1 MDNQFDSFVNEF
13 SSDIA
18 ALVYSDGEGANYDEK
33 FTEYCLEILENIGET
48 EGAQKC
54 MYIHPNSQGGI
65 DWKINAY
72 CLRDESRNEK
82 KEVVFETIDVFVT
95 LFDSQ
100 NYNST
105 ISKDDLNKSINQF
118 KRFLNGALK
127 GHIDY
132 IDPSQKELNEFIKI
146 LTKQTNDIDRINLFI
161 LTNGKCNHFV
171 EDLNIKGIEDIGI
184 YCQIWDISRFYK
196 LYHSKSKREPIEI
209 DFNEF
214 SDGEYKGIECLQAPV
229 IDENYQCFLA
239 IMPGKVLSKLY
250 REYSSRLLESNVRA
264 FLQQNGKINKGIR
277 DTIKDKDKNPM
288 FLPYNNGLSA
298 TAEGVI
304 TSNIDGKKYITQITD
319 FQIVN
324 GGQTTASLFHTEKKF
339 KADLSN
345 IFVQMKLTVIKDVEK
360 KNIEVP
366 NISRFANSQ
375 NKISELDLSS
385 NNPYFVKIEEL
396 SRKKYVNNPENK
408 SQQILWYFE
417 RVTGQYKESLNKL
430 SPSQQRVFKEKNLPS
445 NKFVKSD
452 VAKYINLWEL
462 EPHFVSQGSQK
473 NFIQYTKKINDL
485 VKKGKF
491 PGENFYK
498 KLIANAILFN
508 TVDKLFGRKNIDAI
522 GDTNLKSFTV
532 AYTISYFHYL
542 TDNRLDLWKIY
553 TQQTIDEDLLIL
565 LKDLL
570 IFVYNNLIESSKNT
584 LFSEY
589 AKKESSWNSLKSANY
604 KIEIKEYKN
613 SFVEKGVNIDRES
626 EIENDD
632 TNDEMFIVSKVHELG
647 LKFWDGL
654 IQLAKENTTIKEI
667 EYDIWNLY
675 SLLKEEKNL
684 NSASIRVSRKVLKL
698 IEDGIINPIE
708 VSSLSNLKD
717 DVVFNYLSIYER
729 ISVFSKQEWNK
740 IFDLGEQTKMFNNL
754 ELSNLKSI
762 SKGIL
767 NRERVKES
775 GLKKAH
781 ESLSKLKKFGI
792 KY

>member
-1 MDNQFDSFVNEF
+1 MDNQFEAFISEF
-13 SSDIA
+13 SSDVA
-18 ALVYSDGEGANYDEK
+18 ALVYSDGEGANYEEK
-33 FTEYCLEILENIGET
+33 FTEYCLEVLENIGET
-48 EGAQKC
+48 EGTQNC

-72 CLRDESRNEK
+72 CLRDESKNEK
-82 KEVVFETIDVFVT
+82 KEIIFETIDIFVSI
-95 LFDSQ
+95 FDAQ
-100 NYNST
+100 NYNYT
-105 ISKDDLNKSINQF
+105 ISKEEFNKIINQF

-146 LTKQTNDIDRINLFI
+146 LSKHTDDIDRINLFI
-161 LTNGKCNHFV
+161 LTNGKCNHHV
-171 EDLNIKGIEDIGI
+171 EELNIKGVEEIGI
-184 YCQIWDISRFYK
+184 YCQIWDASRFYK

-214 SDGEYKGIECLQAPV
+214 SDGEYNGIECLLAPV
-229 IDENYQCFLA
+229 IDDNYQCFLA

-250 REYSSRLLESNVRA
+250 KEYSSRLLESNVRA

-277 DTIKDKDKNPM
+277 DTIKDKERNPM

-298 TAEGVI
+298 TAESVI
-304 TSNIDGKKYITQITD
+304 TSKLDGKNFITSITD

-339 KADLSN
+339 KADLTN

-385 NNPYFVKIEEL
+385 NNPFFVKIEEL
-396 SRKKYVNNPENK
+396 SRKKYVTNRENN
-408 SQQILWYFE
+408 SQQVLWYFE

-430 SPSQQRVFKEKNLPS
+430 SISQQKAFKEKNPPS
-445 NKFVKSD
+445 NKIVKSD
-452 VAKYINLWEL
+452 IAKYINLWEL
-462 EPHFVSQGSQK
+462 EPYFVSQGSQK

-485 VKKGKF
+485 VKKGKL

-522 GDTNLKSFTV
+522 GDTNLKSFTI
-532 AYTISYFHYL
+532 AYTISYFNYL

-553 TQQTIDEDLLIL
+553 TQQILDKEIEIL

-570 IFVYNNLIESSKNT
+570 VFVYDNLIESSKNT

-589 AKKESSWNSLKSANY
+589 AKKESSWNSLKSINY
-604 KIEIKEYKN
+604 KIEIKDYVN
-613 SFVEKGVNIDRES
+613 SFVDKDINLDREI
-626 EIENDD
+626 EVENDD
-632 TNDEMFIVSKVHELG
+632 TNDEILIVSKVHELG

-654 IQLAKENTTIKEI
+654 IQFSKVNTLLNDI
-667 EYDIWNLY
+667 EYDIWNLF

-684 NSASIRVSRKVLKL
+684 NAASIRVARKIYKL
-698 IEDGIINPIE
+698 IEDNILDPLE
-708 VSSLSNLKD
+708 VSKLSKIKD
-717 DVVFNYLSIYER
+717 DITFNYLSIYER
-729 ISVFSKQEWNK
+729 MSVITKQEWNK
-740 IFDLGEQTKMFNNL
+740 IFDLGEQTKLFNNL
-754 ELSNLKSI
+754 ELANIKSI

-767 NRERVKES
+767 GRERVKES

-781 ESLSKLKKFGI
+781 DSLSKLKKFGI

>member
-1 MDNQFDSFVNEF
+1 MDNQFDSFVSEF
-13 SSDIA
+13 SADIS
-18 ALVYSDGEGANYDEK
+18 ALVYSDGEGANFEEK

-48 EGAQKC
+48 EGSQKC
-54 MYIHPNSQGGI
+54 LYIHPNSQGGI

-72 CLRDESRNEK
+72 CLRDESKNEK
-82 KEVVFETIDVFVT
+82 KEVTYETIDIFISI
-95 LFDSQ
+95 FDSSDY
-100 NYNST
+100 NYT
-105 ISKDDLNKSINQF
+105 ISKDELNKTINQF

-132 IDPSQKELNEFIKI
+132 IDPSQKELTEFIKI
-146 LTKQTNDIDRINLFI
+146 LTKQTNDIDRINLVI
-161 LTNGKCNHFV
+161 LTNGKCNHHI
-171 EDLNIKGIEDIGI
+171 EDLSVKGVEEIGI

-214 SDGEYKGIECLQAPV
+214 SNGEYKGIDCLLAPV
-229 IDENYQCFLA
+229 INDNYLCYLA

-250 REYSSRLLESNVRA
+250 KEYSSRLLESNVRA

-277 DTIKDKDKNPM
+277 DTIKDAEKNPM

-298 TAEGVI
+298 TAESVI
-304 TSNIDGKKYITQITD
+304 TSNQDGKNYITQITD

-345 IFVQMKLTVIKDVEK
+345 IYVQMKLTVIKDVEK

-396 SRKKYVNNPENK
+396 SRKKYVINPENK

-430 SPSQQRVFKEKNLPS
+430 TPSQQRAFKEKNPS
-445 NKFVKSD
+445 NNKFVKSD
-452 VAKYINLWEL
+452 VAKFINLWEL
-462 EPHFVSQGSQK
+462 EPYYVSQGSQK
-473 NFIQYTKKINDL
+473 NFVQYTKKINEL
-485 VKKGKF
+485 VKKGKM
-491 PGENFYK
+491 PGDNFYK

-508 TVDKLFGRKNIDAI
+508 SVDKLFGRKNVDAI

-532 AYTISYFHYL
+532 AYTISYFHFL
-542 TDNRLDLWKIY
+542 TDNRLDLWKIF
-553 TQQTIDEDLLIL
+553 THQVVDEDLLIL

-570 IFVYNNLIESSKNT
+570 VFVYDNLINNSKNT

-589 AKKESSWNSLKSANY
+589 AKRESSWNNLKNSKYIINLKDY
-604 KIEIKEYKN
+604 KS
-613 SFVEKGVNIDRES
+613 SFVEKGINEERDIEIES
-626 EIENDD
+626 EE
-632 TNDEMFIVSKVHELG
+632 TNDEILLVSKVHELG

-654 IQLAKENTTIKEI
+654 IIFSKNNEITKEL

-675 SLLKEEKNL
+675 NLLKEEKNL
-684 NSASIRVSRKVLKL
+684 NFAAIRVAKKIIKL
-698 IEDGIINPIE
+698 IDSNTLDPIQI
-708 VSSLSNLKD
+708 SNLSNLKE
-717 DVVFNYLSIYER
+717 DVIFNYLSTYER
-729 ISVFSKQEWNK
+729 MSILSKQEWNK
-740 IFDLGEQTKMFNNL
+740 IFDLGEQTKTFNNL
-754 ELSNLKSI
+754 ELSNIKSI

-767 NRERVKES
+767 NKERVKES